1 MALPKILKNM
11 NTFGDGDSWLGQ
23 VSEFTPPKIA
33 RKFEDY
39 QGAGMDSPVKID
51 MGGQALECEFKTGG
65 RLPALALKVGMQK
78 IDGTLL
84 RFLGAFQ
91 SDDTGQVTKAEIVVR
106 GRIEE
111 LDRGTWKV
119 GEKGEETVKM
129 QLNYYKEI
137 ENGRTLVEIDVL
149 AMKYIV
155 GGVDILAAQRAAL
168 EI

>member
-1 MALPKILKNM
+1 MALPEILKNM
-11 NTFGDGDSWLGQ
+11 NTYGDGESWLGKIG
-23 VSEFTPPKIA
+23 EITLPKIG
-33 RKFEDY
+33 RKFDDY
-39 QGAGMDSPVKID
+39 QGAGMDAPVPID

-78 IDGTLL
+78 ADGTLL
-84 RFLGAFQ
+84 RFLGSFQ
-91 SDDTGQVTKAEIVVR
+91 SDDTGQVHKVEVVVR

-129 QLNYYKEI
+129 KLTYYKEI
-137 ENGRTLVEIDVL
+137 EDGRTLIEIDNL
-149 AMKYIV
+149 NFKYV
-155 GGVDILAAQRAAL
+155 VNGVDILADHRNAL

>member
-11 NTFGDGDSWLGQ
+11 NTYGDGESWLGQ
-23 VSEFTPPKIA
+23 IGEITLPKIA
-33 RKFEDY
+33 RKLEDY
-39 QGAGMDSPVKID
+39 QGGGMDAPIKID

-78 IDGTLL
+78 ADGTLL

-91 SDDTGQVTKAEIVVR
+91 SDDTGVTGKAEIVVR

-129 QLNYYKEI
+129 QLTYYKEI
-137 ENGRTLVEIDVL
+137 EDGRTLIEIDVL

-155 GGVDILAAQRAAL
+155 GGVDILAAQRNAL